1 MAKRPAKR
9 PFSATQRGALAQP
22 LLDKVFDQDPAR
34 PRSAPDSEIDVGP
47 LFVALR
53 LGALDGHLEELAR
66 EINDRIAAVEAIEEM
81 IASSQLH
88 VGDKM
93 RLGHNLRPNYLH
105 GRSVTVLARDGE
117 KWLVRLDEPVEGRYA
132 NADLRVY
139 ATQLEIGTG
148 PE

>member
-1 MAKRPAKR
+1 MAKRPAK
-9 PFSATQRGALAQP
+9 PPLTAKQRAALAQP
-22 LLDKVFDQDPAR
+22 LLDKAMGRDPS
-34 PRSAPDSEIDVGP
+34 PPPSGPDSELDVGP

-66 EINDRIAAVEAIEEM
+66 EINDRIAAVEVIEEM

-88 VGDKM
+88 VGDKA

-132 NADLRVY
+132 LRS
-139 ATQLEIGTG
+139 AGQLT
-148 PE
+148 PSA

>member
-1 MAKRPAKR
+1 MAKRRSKPSLTAEQR
-9 PFSATQRGALAQP
+9 ATLAQP
-22 LLDKVFDQDPAR
+22 LLDKAIGLDPSR
-34 PRSAPDSEIDVGP
+34 PRSGPDTELDVAP
-47 LFVALR
+47 LFAALR
-53 LGALDGHLEELAR
+53 LGGLDGHLEELAR
-66 EINDRIAAVEAIEEM
+66 EVNDRIAAVEAIQEM

-88 VGDKM
+88 VGDKV

-139 ATQLEIGTG
+139 ATQLQIGAG

>member
-1 MAKRPAKR
+1 MAKRRTKPPLTAQ
-9 PFSATQRGALAQP
+9 QRAALAQP
-22 LLDKVFDQDPAR
+22 LLDKAIGPDPSR
-34 PRSAPDSEIDVGP
+34 PPSGPASELDVGP

-66 EINDRIAAVEAIEEM
+66 EINDRIAAVEAIQEM

-88 VGDKM
+88 VGDKA

-139 ATQLEIGTG
+139 ATQLEIDAG